1 MFFFQMRINI
11 ICSNGLLHISLI
23 YDENNNILK
32 SWFLDWYFS
41 EISVEYLSYKQSE
54 RLISGWIF

>member
-1 MFFFQMRINI
+1 MFFVQMRINI

-41 EISVEYLSYKQSE
+41 EISAKYLSYK
-54 RLISGWIF
+54 